1 MGDIL
6 KRFKNILLVINDK
19 VENETAIQ
27 KSVNLSISNQAGL
40 TVIQVL
46 EESHNITHF
55 FERYSSTDVLK
66 AHLKE
71 KQDSLHALLA
81 PYRKDIEIDVM
92 VGHGKAFF
100 EIIRAVLLHN
110 FDLVVKACQQDG
122 SLKTMLFG
130 TTDMH
135 LLRKCPCPVWLIRP
149 QEEIKCRRILAAV
162 DIGPSV
168 DIEKIG
174 ALNQQIL
181 EMATSLALSEFAE
194 LHIVHAWMIF
204 GESLLRL
211 SHSEQLK
218 EEVTAWVEDQK
229 KEIKAGHNEFKAK
242 LDQIMGKKGSDYPHS
257 EVHFLEGDAYEI
269 IPRLAEEK
277 KIDLVIMGTIA
288 RTGLPGFFMGN
299 TAESILNQ
307 LNCSVLAIK
316 PEGFVSPVTI

>member
-1 MGDIL
+1 M

-40 TVIQVL
+40 TVIKVL
-46 EESHNITHF
+46 EESNNISHF
-55 FERYSSTDVLK
+55 FGAHSSTDVLE
-66 AHLKE
+66 AYLKE
-71 KQDSLHALLA
+71 KQDSLHALLR
-81 PYRKDIEIDVM
+81 PYRKDIEINVM
-92 VGHGKAFF
+92 VGRGKAFY
-100 EIIRAVLLHN
+100 EIIRAVLQHN
-110 FDLVVKACQQDG
+110 FDLVVKTCHQHS

-135 LLRKCPCPVWLIRP
+135 LLRKCPCPVWLIKP
-149 QEEIKCRRILAAV
+149 QEEMKCRRILAAV
-162 DIGPSV
+162 DINPSV
-168 DIEKIG
+168 DIEKMD

-181 EMATSLALSEFAE
+181 EMSTSLALSEFAE

-204 GESLLRL
+204 GKNMLQSSR
-211 SHSEQLK
+211 SKHLK
-218 EEVTAWVEDQK
+218 EEVAAWVENQK
-229 KEIKAGHNEFKAK
+229 MEIKAGLDEFKAK
-242 LDQIMGKKGSDYPHS
+242 LDQVLGEKGSDYLQPI
-257 EVHFLEGDAYEI
+257 VHFREGDAYAI
-269 IPRLAEEK
+269 VPWLAEEK
-277 KIDLVIMGTIA
+277 KVDLVIMGTLA